1 MIMRKKVVGMRRGKV
16 IVQNLLKL
24 LLQSIMDASIID
36 FWMFC
41 KPAKKKIKFA
51 LICFHEAA
59 INT

>member
-41 KPAKKKIKFA
+41 KPAKKKIKSDHTVV
-51 LICFHEAA
+51 LH
-59 INT
+59 